1 MWIALPEYWAYLLA
15 AVDILISLSVSAHV
29 VLHKRDTRSAIVWVG
44 IVWLSPIL
52 GALLYLGLGINR
64 IQRRARSLRSE
75 QLRPDPPGE
84 RVTCPEELL
93 DEALGSDGIHLRPL
107 KRLVDG
113 AARLPLTH
121 GNRVD
126 TLCNG
131 DEAFPAMLEAIDAAE
146 RSITLSTY
154 IFDNDRAGQQF
165 LDGLARAVSRGV
177 LVRIIIDDV
186 GARYTWPSMPRL
198 LRRAGIPCANF
209 LPTLVPWRLHY
220 SNLRN
225 HRKILVIDG
234 RIGFT
239 GGMNIREGNY
249 LNLRPGYPV
258 QDLHLRLRGPVVTH
272 LQEIFAEDWA
282 FCTGELLENAPWF
295 AEPTLEGT
303 VLARGLPDGPDE
315 DAESF
320 HLALLGAIAGARS
333 SILVVTPYFLPD
345 AALVTALEV
354 AAMSGTQVDIVLPS
368 ENNLI
373 LVQWASNAFLGQ
385 LLERGCRIWFSPP
398 PFDHAKIFVVDGLLS
413 YLGSSNWDP
422 RSLRLNFEFNVE
434 CYDAALAQHLTLLV
448 EERISRSRQ
457 VTREEMENR
466 SLPVRLRE
474 GIVRLA
480 SPYL

>member
-1 MWIALPEYWAYLLA
+1 VWIALPEYWAYLLA
-15 AVDILISLSVSAHV
+15 AFDILISLSVSAHV
-29 VLHKRDTRSAIVWVG
+29 VLHKRDTRAAIVWVG

-52 GALLYLGLGINR
+52 GALLYFGLGINR

-84 RVTCPEELL
+84 RISCPAELL
-93 DEALGSDGIHLRPL
+93 DETLGLTGSHLRPL
-107 KRLVDG
+107 KKLVDG

-121 GNRVD
+121 GNRVE
-126 TLCNG
+126 LLVNG
-131 DEAFPAMLEAIDAAE
+131 ERAFPAMLEAINGAE

-165 LDGLARAVSRGV
+165 LDALTLAVNRGV
-177 LVRIIIDDV
+177 QVRVIIDDV

-234 RIGFT
+234 RFGFT

-249 LNLRPGYPV
+249 LEQRPRYPV
-258 QDLHLRLRGPVVTH
+258 QDLHLRLQGPIVTH
-272 LQEIFAEDWA
+272 LQEVFAEDWA
-282 FCTGELLENAPWF
+282 FCTGELLEDAPWF
-295 AEPTLEGT
+295 AEPTLEGP

-320 HLALLGAIAGARS
+320 HLALLGAIAGARG
-333 SILVVTPYFLPD
+333 SIMIVTPYFLPD
-345 AALVTALEV
+345 PALVTALEV
-354 AAMSGTQVDIVLPS
+354 AAMSGTEVDIVLPS

-373 LVQWASNAFLGQ
+373 LVQWASNAFLGP

-398 PFDHAKIFVVDGLLS
+398 PFDHAKIFVVDGLLA

-434 CYDAALAQHLTLLV
+434 CYDTELAQLLTGLV
-448 EERISRSRQ
+448 QDRIARSREL
-457 VTREEMENR
+457 TCEDMENR